1 MLFRKLSI
9 SFVFGILVLGVGAC
23 VSDAQQTSA
32 QKSATKHQHPEHGPH
47 NGELIELGKEEFH
60 AELVVDEAKQQM
72 VIHLLEKDAK
82 TSIAI
87 ESPFL
92 TVNLLTAGK
101 PMQIQLKATPQA
113 SDPKG
118 LSSCFGAVSTELFT
132 ALHSAKA
139 DPKLALRIR
148 NKAYVAK
155 LVHSHDHSGH
165 NHAQQPAS
173 TTKKR

>member
-1 MLFRKLSI
+1 MMFKRLSF
-9 SFVFGILVLGVGAC
+9 SLVLSVCFFGAGTLA
-23 VSDAQQTSA
+23 AQQSSA
-32 QKSATKHQHPEHGPH
+32 PKGDTKHQHPEHGPH

-60 AELVVDEAKQQM
+60 AELVVDEAKKQM
-72 VIHLLEKDAK
+72 VIYLLEKDAK
-82 TSIAI
+82 TNVAI
-87 ESPFL
+87 ETPFL
-92 TVNLLTAGK
+92 SVNVLLAGK

-113 SDPKG
+113 TDPKG
-118 LSSCFGAVSTELFT
+118 QSSCFAAVSNDLFN

-155 LVHSHDHSGH
+155 ITHSHDHSGH

>member
-1 MLFRKLSI
+1 MLFRKLSL
-9 SFVFGILVLGVGAC
+9 SFVFSVLFLGVGVC
-23 VSDAQQTSA
+23 VSDAQQTST
-32 QKSATKHQHPEHGPH
+32 QKSAPKHLHPEHGPH
-47 NGELIELGKEEFH
+47 HGELIELGKEEFH

-72 VIHLLEKDAK
+72 VIYLLEKDAK
-82 TSIAI
+82 TSVAI

-92 TVNLLTAGK
+92 TVNLLMAGK
-101 PMQIQLKATPQA
+101 PMQIQLKAIPQA
-113 SDPKG
+113 ADPKG
-118 LSSCFGAVSTELFT
+118 QSSCFGAVSTELFN

-155 LVHSHDHSGH
+155 IDHSHDHSGH